1 MDMNQYHGLVTFLRG
16 ERLKDDGSNFV
27 DWYLYLRTVLKRAN
41 LLFVIQERMGDP
53 PVDNMDEKVMLDY
66 HNRRRTYAMVKSVIE
81 TSFPQDLREQYADMD
96 TFDTIDMMKSLFI
109 HQFRVARFE
118 LENEFLTTKMEE
130 NTCLKTHVAKMHGI
144 HLKLVEDFD
153 YWTTE
158 ESAINTV
165 LHSLPPSYTDFV
177 HDYVGRGESLQF
189 FEFMVNLRDLEVE
202 PIEGEIIDGEGICLI
217 YSL

>member
-66 HNRRRTYAMVKSVIE
+66 HNHRRTYSMVKSVIE

-96 TFDTIDMMKSLFI
+96 TFDTIDMMRSLFI

-118 LENEFLTTKMEE
+118 LENDFLTTKMEE

-158 ESAINTV
+158 EPAINTM
-165 LHSLPPSYTDFV
+165 LHSLPSRYIDFV

-189 FEFMVNLRDLEVE
+189 FEFMVNLQDLEVE
-202 PIEGEIIDGEGICLI
+202 PIEGEIVDGEGIYLI

>member
-66 HNRRRTYAMVKSVIE
+66 HNHRRTYAMVKSVIE

-202 PIEGEIIDGEGICLI
+202 PIEGEIVDGEGICLI